1 MNLDYTAVVIAI
13 LAAILSGMGTAI
25 IAGLR
30 ENKKEKIRKSER
42 DQDHLKL
49 EVKDLKIELY
59 KIERELTEWKD
70 KYYNTIQELI
80 LVKSELEE
88 TMLKLSYIDHHIDDL
103 ESLDREF
110 LK

>member
-13 LAAILSGMGTAI
+13 LAAILSGMGTAV

-30 ENKKEKIRKSER
+30 DNRKEKIRRAER

-49 EVKDLKIELY
+49 EFKDLKIELY

-80 LVKSELEE
+80 GVKAELEE
-88 TMLKLSYIDHHIDDL
+88 TMIKLSYIDHHIENL
-103 ESLDREF
+103 EALDREF
-110 LK
+110 

>member
-13 LAAILSGMGTAI
+13 IAAILSGMGTAI

-30 ENKKEKIRKSER
+30 DNRKEKVRRAER

-80 LVKSELEE
+80 GVKAELEE
-88 TMLKLSYIDHHIDDL
+88 TMLKLSYIDHHIENL
-103 ESLDREF
+103 EALDREF
-110 LK
+110 

>member
-1 MNLDYTAVVIAI
+1 MNLDYTAVVIAVI
-13 LAAILSGMGTAI
+13 AAILSGMGTAV

-30 ENKKEKIRKSER
+30 DNKKEKIRKAER

-80 LVKSELEE
+80 GVKAELEE
-88 TMLKLSYIDHHIDDL
+88 TMLKLSYIDHHIENL
-103 ESLDREF
+103 EALDREF
-110 LK
+110 

>member
-30 ENKKEKIRKSER
+30 DNRKERIRRTER

-80 LVKSELEE
+80 AVKSELEE
-88 TMLKLSYIDHHIDDL
+88 TMLKLSFIDHHIEDL
-103 ESLDREF
+103 EALDREF
-110 LK
+110 

>member
-13 LAAILSGMGTAI
+13 LAAILSGMGTAV

-30 ENKKEKIRKSER
+30 DNKKEKIRRAER

-80 LVKSELEE
+80 GVKAELEE
-88 TMLKLSYIDHHIDDL
+88 TMLKLSYIDHHIDEL

-110 LK
+110 